1 MRGEEAK
8 IIAIYYAAIPD
19 MLKEFR
25 KYKSDIED
33 EYYNSIRGINMD
45 GMPRGSNPGRPTE
58 SMGVNAADNDAGER
72 LEYIETRISVL
83 EQDRDL
89 IREAID
95 TLNGRYKRLLS
106 LRYQHDY
113 SWTKV
118 SFRMGKPDST
128 VRNWHDRA
136 LERLADALEDVP
148 MVDEIL
154 LRASRARK

>member
-1 MRGEEAK
+1 MREEEAK

-25 KYKSDIED
+25 RQKSDIED
-33 EYYNSIRGINMD
+33 EYYNGIRGINMD
-45 GMPRGSNPGRPTE
+45 GMPHGSNPGRPTE
-58 SMGVNAADNDAGER
+58 LFGVAAAENDAGKR
-72 LEYIETRISVL
+72 LAEIETRIRVL
-83 EQDRDL
+83 ERDREIIGDS
-89 IREAID
+89 ID
-95 TLNGRYKRLLS
+95 ALNGKYKKLLS

-113 SWTKV
+113 SWTKI
-118 SFRMGKPDST
+118 SFRMGKPDSS